1 MKKYM
6 IVAVLALLTVSQIQ
20 AILAGKLASLQTRTD
35 AVRADVQARLLAL

>member
-20 AILAGKLASLQTRTD
+20 AILAGKLAT
-35 AVRADVQARLLAL
+35 VRADVQARLLAL